1 MLLKRF
7 FVILTPV
14 ATAYILLHHTPI
26 FLAQMPGNFNYLH
39 PENIVAIWRSN
50 LSWLGAG
57 NVYYGLAICVFLAY
71 GPAWFL
77 ALSGLY
83 LAVRFPRWEAKRAFV
98 ALWGLALP
106 VAASL
111 LLVDWRRCFQP
122 LFPAVICWAV
132 IGFHILTRRS
142 RPFEGWLLVGATTIA
157 AAGAAEAWWIQPMRM
172 PVIIGI
178 GIWISVLSFVLLRSS
193 INDRPHA
200 TKSGLGHPPN
210 I

>member
-26 FLAQMPGNFNYLH
+26 FFGQMPVNFNYLH

-77 ALSGLY
+77 ALRGLY
-83 LAVRFPRWEAKRAFV
+83 LAVRFPRWEAKRAFCGFV
-98 ALWGLALP
+98 GIGITGSRIFTPAGLAP
-106 VAASL
+106 RFSAALSGRDL
-111 LLVDWRRCFQP
+111 LGGSWFPHSDW
-122 LFPAVICWAV
+122 
-132 IGFHILTRRS
+132 RS
-142 RPFEGWLLVGATTIA
+142 RPFERWLLVGATTIA
-157 AAGAAEAWWIQPMRM
+157 AAGA
-172 PVIIGI
+172 
-178 GIWISVLSFVLLRSS
+178 VLHGGYNQCVCQ
-193 INDRPHA
+193 
-200 TKSGLGHPPN
+200 
-210 I
+210 